1 MPPFKT
7 LLRRSLYKTFLLPD
21 KSCGSILLNI
31 IIIGSIIFPIL
42 GSNLGHS
49 PLSIITFR
57 YLLFVNIGHQM
68 ISSMF
73 NVLWH
78 LQRKFLHFQLPSK
91 VHQELQYL
99 RLELFFSVAFRFSIN
114 LFVCKIIILVGSSY
128 LDLTLITSCYRFH
141 IFVSRVTVLTAWVTV
156 ADCNW
161 PELGQPAAAAC
172 SSQRRQRR
180 RSCSRREAC
189 SPALKWNRLGG
200 GQIMFM
206 ESIPSL

>member
-99 RLELFFSVAFRFSIN
+99 WNYFPQFLLS
-114 LFVCKIIILVGSSY
+114 LVKSSTLRAGSSFW
-128 LDLTLITSCYRFH
+128 LDPFIL
-141 IFVSRVTVLTAWVTV
+141 
-156 ADCNW
+156 
-161 PELGQPAAAAC
+161 
-172 SSQRRQRR
+172 
-180 RSCSRREAC
+180 
-189 SPALKWNRLGG
+189 
-200 GQIMFM
+200 M
-206 ESIPSL
+206 